1 MILAEADL
9 TPEARVLTVP
19 VATQA
24 LQVLLL
30 HDLTAGL
37 VLELVILTQELKAEA
52 AGKAPAPVFPDTP
65 LTLDT
70 LGILESA
77 GTGVALEA
85 LPAVAHPGL
94 AEVTD
99 GPHHL
104 HPNGVGAGMLDDAVS
119 ALHHALLLTAL
130 CAHWQSLHG
139 QAEVA
144 EGPVLLP
151 PGALV
156 ALHGEVAGPLGDVE
170 VHLPLAALP
179 DLLLP
184 LPHRVVLL
192 PLARLLLW
200 HLGA

>member
-1 MILAEADL
+1 VILAEADL
-9 TPEARVLTVP
+9 APEAGVLAVP

-37 VLELVILTQELKAEA
+37 VLELVILTQNLEAEA
-52 AGKAPAPVFPDTP
+52 AVEAPAPVFPDTP

-104 HPNGVGAGMLDDAVS
+104 HPNGVGADMLDDAVS
-119 ALHHALLLTAL
+119 TLHHALLLPAL
-130 CAHWQSLHG
+130 SADGQLLNGATEIAKSPVFLSPLALVTLHR
-139 QAEVA
+139 EVA
-144 EGPVLLP
+144 RLLHNGHVVP
-151 PGALV
+151 P
-156 ALHGEVAGPLGDVE
+156 AG
-170 VHLPLAALP
+170 

-184 LPHRVVLL
+184 DLHLVRLL
-192 PLARLLLW
+192 PLPRFLLGHLLL
-200 HLGA
+200 